1 VYPAFL
7 SRKGYYSDTLMLSVE
22 GAVIARNK
30 GREFLIAAPDD
41 LKTPLNLDPPNPWI
55 RLNTEQCRL
64 TASGPL
70 NFGADFGAVAL
81 QAFGNIDHYIIPD
94 STRFEAF
101 FTIDFPFKA
110 EALALMLQDLD
121 KANTAGIKLSGSSAA
136 MAYRQLLGAE
146 RATEV
151 IYNLSTFGY
160 LRRVPDEL
168 KKSLVLSQIKLH
180 YNPASRSFISE
191 GKIGVSMVAGE
202 PVNKYFDGF
211 MEIVRK
217 RSGDILT
224 IYIEIDRRQWYIFQ
238 YSGNL
243 MQATSSNNDYN
254 TMLME
259 EVSSRKSKGD
269 EQGYRYINMPTSTKN
284 RILRAWRADDTNQD
298 E

>member
-1 VYPAFL
+1 
-7 SRKGYYSDTLMLSVE
+7 MLC
-22 GAVIARNK
+22 
-30 GREFLIAAPDD
+30 LISLILPGNETK
-41 LKTPLNLDPPNPWI
+41 LFFYLFFI
-55 RLNTEQCRL
+55 
-64 TASGPL
+64 
-70 NFGADFGAVAL
+70 FHIADFGAVAL

-94 STRFEAF
+94 STRFETF

-121 KANTAGIKLSGSSAA
+121 KANTAGIKLSGGPAA

-146 RATEV
+146 QATEV
-151 IYNLSTFGY
+151 IYSLSTFGT

-168 KKSLVLSQIKLH
+168 KKSLVISQVTLR

-217 RSGDILT
+217 RSGDVLT
-224 IYIEIDRRQWYIFQ
+224 IYIEVNRRQWYIFQ

-243 MQATSSNNDYN
+243 MQAASSNNDYN
-254 TMLME
+254 NILIE
-259 EVSSRKSKGD
+259 EVSSRKDKGD
-269 EQGYRYINMPTSTKN
+269 EQGYRYINMPSSTKN
-284 RILRAWRADDTNQD
+284 RILRAWRGDETNQED
-298 E
+298 